1 MCVCLYMPLPL
12 LAPLLLRVCAD
23 PNSHAM
29 DCPRL
34 RKPCLPEGRGAA
46 VLLREWNHIVW
57 DKLAYGPPL
66 PDNSKQ
72 LIHVGF
78 FDTRPSPSLWE
89 MGKAAALFNSSGV
102 VVHALLAV
110 KPVAADVPSGIRVT
124 MMKLTKRLAC
134 IYDNFAHNSHG
145 PGPAYLIKTL
155 LPWILPPEVPRIILL
170 DTDTVVLRP
179 IIKLWSVF
187 ESFGDRAVIGIARE
201 QSNLYENMVGRNG
214 GVQLMNLVAAR
225 ASATYVRY
233 LDRIAAGRTGYYVGY
248 LGDQTLFVDIVS
260 PDLEAICAAKGVEC
274 ETPAPTPCRDLPAD
288 QREACAQS
296 EIAQFGVCKTIS
308 CTALAIAAGLFNGSY
323 PIFLKRPAVLA
334 ARVPPLFFQSAKSSC
349 CCLLGACLVLLRLAR
364 SGEPF
369 LFTWWAVASA
379 AAWIPAGLCTIAAV
393 PRLGVGPVMLTSAG
407 TGTLAS
413 FLAGSIALGERLK
426 VHTLDGGGTFL
437 LAPAYLAGVL
447 LGMAGVLLGMA
458 GLIFAPR
465 LSLQRARQHP
475 SAPLV
480 LAEEEG
486 EADSEAL
493 HSPRRADAEG
503 LPVAPR
509 RRAKTAAATTRIAP
523 SLAGSLLGAPLP
535 PFDRVGYALA
545 AAAGVFASVQ
555 YVMVLRAAV
564 LPGLGAGLC
573 WTAGNLLSTL
583 AVELGGNAVTASN
596 LVTSGAWSLLF
607 YREFSGR
614 AAAVWAAAAAFTMAM
629 VVLLGFEKVK
639 E

>member
-1 MCVCLYMPLPL
+1 M
-12 LAPLLLRVCAD
+12 
-23 PNSHAM
+23 S
-29 DCPRL
+29 
-34 RKPCLPEGRGAA
+34 
-46 VLLREWNHIVW
+46 
-57 DKLAYGPPL
+57 
-66 PDNSKQ
+66 
-72 LIHVGF
+72 
-78 FDTRPSPSLWE
+78 
-89 MGKAAALFNSSGV
+89 
-102 VVHALLAV
+102 
-110 KPVAADVPSGIRVT
+110 
-124 MMKLTKRLAC
+124 
-134 IYDNFAHNSHG
+134 
-145 PGPAYLIKTL
+145 
-155 LPWILPPEVPRIILL
+155 
-170 DTDTVVLRP
+170 
-179 IIKLWSVF
+179 
-187 ESFGDRAVIGIARE
+187 
-201 QSNLYENMVGRNG
+201 
-214 GVQLMNLVAAR
+214 
-225 ASATYVRY
+225 
-233 LDRIAAGRTGYYVGY
+233 
-248 LGDQTLFVDIVS
+248 
-260 PDLEAICAAKGVEC
+260 
-274 ETPAPTPCRDLPAD
+274 
-288 QREACAQS
+288 
-296 EIAQFGVCKTIS
+296 S

-413 FLAGSIALGERLK
+413 FLAGSLALGERLK

-447 LGMAGVLLGMA
+447 LGMAG
-458 GLIFAPR
+458 LIFAPR

-475 SAPLV
+475 SARLV

-503 LPVAPR
+503 LPVVPGRPVERSDQSGGLRTASPGSETSSEDGGR
-509 RRAKTAAATTRIAP
+509 DDPNRALSSRGEARN
-523 SLAGSLLGAPLP
+523 GSGYSRGVRSGGGGSGAPLP

-555 YVMVLRAAV
+555 YVMVTLAQRHLPPKAPELEPLGSWTCSFGLGAIAITAALSAAASATGMCGGAPLPPPRRSEVLRAAV

-583 AVELGGNAVTASN
+583 AVELGGNAVTVAQFQASN

>member
-1 MCVCLYMPLPL
+1 MSTSSPG
-12 LAPLLLRVCAD
+12 LAL
-23 PNSHAM
+23 
-29 DCPRL
+29 
-34 RKPCLPEGRGAA
+34 
-46 VLLREWNHIVW
+46 
-57 DKLAYGPPL
+57 
-66 PDNSKQ
+66 
-72 LIHVGF
+72 
-78 FDTRPSPSLWE
+78 
-89 MGKAAALFNSSGV
+89 
-102 VVHALLAV
+102 
-110 KPVAADVPSGIRVT
+110 
-124 MMKLTKRLAC
+124 
-134 IYDNFAHNSHG
+134 
-145 PGPAYLIKTL
+145 
-155 LPWILPPEVPRIILL
+155 
-170 DTDTVVLRP
+170 
-179 IIKLWSVF
+179 
-187 ESFGDRAVIGIARE
+187 
-201 QSNLYENMVGRNG
+201 
-214 GVQLMNLVAAR
+214 
-225 ASATYVRY
+225 
-233 LDRIAAGRTGYYVGY
+233 
-248 LGDQTLFVDIVS
+248 
-260 PDLEAICAAKGVEC
+260 
-274 ETPAPTPCRDLPAD
+274 
-288 QREACAQS
+288 
-296 EIAQFGVCKTIS
+296 
-308 CTALAIAAGLFNGSY
+308 AAGLFNGSY

-349 CCLLGACLVLLRLAR
+349 CCLLGVCLVLLRLAR

-413 FLAGSIALGERLK
+413 FLAGSLALGERLK

-447 LGMAGVLLGMA
+447 LGMAG
-458 GLIFAPR
+458 LIFAPR
-465 LSLQRARQHP
+465 LSLQRATQHP
-475 SAPLV
+475 SARLV

-503 LPVAPR
+503 VPVMTGLPVVPGRPTERSDQSGGLRTASPGSETSSEDGGRDDPNRALSSRGEVR
-509 RRAKTAAATTRIAP
+509 R
-523 SLAGSLLGAPLP
+523 GSGAPLP

-555 YVMVLRAAV
+555 YVMVTLAQRYLPPKAPELEPLGSWTCSFGLGAIAITAALSAAASATGMCGGAPLPPPRRSEVLRAAV
-564 LPGLGAGLC
+564 LPGLGAGFC

-583 AVELGGNAVTASN
+583 AVEVGGNAVTVAQFQASN